1 MWSPRPVNSTVML
14 LQSHRRLFL
23 CIAALICASSVQ
35 SQSANLTSW
44 IGRTPLIPN
53 SKPRRGIYTSP
64 ELRGKLTTLLGRK
77 YYRRLVYDYHV
88 MSPIESIDGYLV
100 AQMCKQHACPSG
112 ASFMAVNLTK
122 GDIHV
127 AFWRSGYVEWFHT
140 TGKAKDIPN
149 DVLQKA
155 WWMNVPA
162 TPDKVREITRGAT

>member
-1 MWSPRPVNSTVML
+1 MTL
-14 LQSHRRLFL
+14 LFCVPSV
-23 CIAALICASSVQ
+23 VQ
-35 SQSANLTSW
+35 SQNGNLARW
-44 IGRTPLIPN
+44 IGRTPLIPQ

-64 ELRGKLTTLLGRK
+64 ELRGKLTALLGRK
-77 YYRRLVYDYHV
+77 YYRRLVDDYYV
-88 MSPIESIDGYLV
+88 MSKIESIDGYLV
-100 AQMCKQHACPSG
+100 AQMCKQHSCPSS

-127 AFWRSGYVEWFHT
+127 AFWRSGYIEWFHT

-155 WWMNVPA
+155 WWMKVPA

>member
-1 MWSPRPVNSTVML
+1 ML
-14 LQSHRRLFL
+14 LQSHRRLIF
-23 CIAALICASSVQ
+23 CVAMLICSSSVH
-35 SQSANLTSW
+35 SQSGNLGRW
-44 IGRTPLIPN
+44 IGRTPLIPR

-77 YYRRLVYDYHV
+77 YYRRLVYDYYV

-112 ASFMAVNLTK
+112 ASFMAVNLMK

-127 AFWRSGYVEWFHT
+127 AFWRSGYIEWFHT
-140 TGKAKDIPN
+140 TGKAKDLPN

-155 WWMNVPA
+155 WWMNAPV

>member
-1 MWSPRPVNSTVML
+1 ML
-14 LQSHRRLFL
+14 RHSHRHLVL
-23 CIAALICASSVQ
+23 CLALLICASSVQ
-35 SQSANLTSW
+35 SQGSSLANW

-77 YYRRLVYDYHV
+77 YYRRLVYDYYV

-100 AQMCKQHACPSG
+100 AQMCKQNACPSG
-112 ASFMAVNLTK
+112 ASLMAVNLTK

-127 AFWRSGYVEWFHT
+127 AFWQSGHIEWFHT
-140 TGKAKDIPN
+140 TGKTKDLPN
-149 DVLQKA
+149 GVFQKV
-155 WWMNVPA
+155 WWMNVPT